1 MAETGW
7 VRTGPG
13 DQGTTQGT
21 TLGTTWQ
28 FGGAWTLAHASTL
41 DQAVSRLGATAR
53 ALTLDLSAVEMLD
66 TVGAWLIVRAAE
78 KAGAAGAQLAWVEPS
93 DALKPLF
100 HRVLEAGPE
109 PDLPEPKRVLLIDWL
124 VDLGAATETV
134 GREALDLLAFFGA
147 LVETLAGLVMRPA
160 RLRWVS
166 VMSHIERTGLNALP
180 IVGMISFL
188 VGVVLA
194 FQGADQLRRF
204 GAQVF
209 TVNMVGI
216 SVLREMGILLT
227 AIVVAGRSGSAFTAE
242 IGAMQ
247 VNEEVDALRVTGL
260 DPMEVLVAP
269 RVIALVIALPL
280 LTFFADMMG
289 LLGGGVMSVLL
300 IDVSFGQ
307 YWRLLNNAVALNTF
321 IVGLVKAPVFALLI
335 ALVGCFEGLRVSGSA
350 ESVGRLTTRSVV
362 EGIFLVIIFDA
373 LFSIL
378 FSYIGV

>member
-1 MAETGW
+1 MTDAGW
-7 VRTGPG
+7 VKSEAGG
-13 DQGTTQGT
+13 DGQA
-21 TLGTTWQ
+21 WQ
-28 FGGAWTLAHASTL
+28 FGGAWTLSHANAL
-41 DQAVSRLGATAR
+41 DQAATALR
-53 ALTLDLSAVEMLD
+53 AGVAPVTLDLSALEMLD
-66 TVGAWLIVRAAE
+66 TVGAWLIMRAADR
-78 KAGAAGAQLAWVEPS
+78 AGAGGAKVSWIEPPE
-93 DALKPLF
+93 ALLPLF
-100 HRVLEAGPE
+100 KRVLEAGPE
-109 PDLPEPKRVLLIDWL
+109 PAEKPVRRVLFLDWL
-124 VDLGAATETV
+124 ADLGAATEAV
-134 GREALDLLAFFGA
+134 LRDSLDLIAFFGS
-147 LVETLAGLVMRPA
+147 LVETFGRIILKPT

-166 VMSHIERTGLNALP
+166 VVSHIERTGLNALP

-209 TVNMVGI
+209 TINMVGV

-269 RVIALVIALPL
+269 RVLALMISLPL
-280 LTFFADMMG
+280 LAFFADIMG
-289 LLGGGVMSVLL
+289 LLGGGLMSLMLL
-300 IDVSFGQ
+300 DISFGQ
-307 YWRLLNNAVALNTF
+307 YWRLLNNAVTLNTF
-321 IVGLVKAPVFALLI
+321 LVGIVKAPVFALLI

-373 LFSIL
+373 FFSVL
-378 FSYIGV
+378 FSYLGF

>member
-1 MAETGW
+1 MTTDPGW
-7 VRTGPG
+7 VKSESGSDGQAWR
-13 DQGTTQGT
+13 
-21 TLGTTWQ
+21 
-28 FGGAWTLAHASTL
+28 FGGAWTLSHANDL
-41 DQAVSRLGATAR
+41 DQATTALKSGAGAV
-53 ALTLDLSAVEMLD
+53 TLDLAAVEAMD
-66 TVGAWLIVRAAE
+66 TAGAWLIMRSAERAA
-78 KAGAAGAQLAWVEPS
+78 AGGAKVQWIQPPE
-93 DALKPLF
+93 ALMPLF
-100 HRVLEAGPE
+100 QRVLDAGPE
-109 PDLPEPKRVLLIDWL
+109 PAEKVKQRVLFLDWL
-124 VDLGAATETV
+124 ADLGKATETV
-134 GREALDLLAFFGA
+134 LKESLDLIAFFGS
-147 LVETLAGLVMRPA
+147 LVETLGRIIVKPR

-166 VMSHIERTGLNALP
+166 VVSHIERTGLNALP

-269 RVIALVIALPL
+269 RVIALMISLPL
-280 LTFFADMMG
+280 LAFFADIMG
-289 LLGGGVMSVLL
+289 LLGGGIMSVAL
-300 IDVSFGQ
+300 IDISFGQ
-307 YWRLLNNAVALNTF
+307 YWRILNNAVSLNTF
-321 IVGLVKAPVFALLI
+321 LVGVVKAPVFALLI

-373 LFSIL
+373 FFSVL
-378 FSYIGV
+378 FSYLGF

>member
-1 MAETGW
+1 M
-7 VRTGPG
+7 
-13 DQGTTQGT
+13 
-21 TLGTTWQ
+21 
-28 FGGAWTLAHASTL
+28 
-41 DQAVSRLGATAR
+41 
-53 ALTLDLSAVEMLD
+53 
-66 TVGAWLIVRAAE
+66 RAAE
-78 KAGAAGAQLAWVEPS
+78 RAGSGGAKVQWIEPPE
-93 DALKPLF
+93 ALLPLF
-100 HRVLEAGPE
+100 NRVLEAGPE
-109 PDLPEPKRVLLIDWL
+109 PVEQPKRRVLFLDWL
-124 VDLGAATETV
+124 ADLGAATEAV
-134 GREALDLLAFFGA
+134 AKESLDLIAFFGA
-147 LVETLAGLVMRPA
+147 LVETLGRIVVNPK

-166 VMSHIERTGLNALP
+166 VVSHIERTGLNALP

-209 TVNMVGI
+209 TINMVGI

-269 RVIALVIALPL
+269 RVIALMIALPL
-280 LTFFADMMG
+280 LTFFADIMG
-289 LLGGGVMSVLL
+289 LLGGGIMSVALV
-300 IDVSFGQ
+300 DVSFGQ
-307 YWRLLNNAVALNTF
+307 YWRILNNAINLDTF
-321 IVGLVKAPVFALLI
+321 LVGLVKAPVFALLI

-373 LFSIL
+373 FFSVL
-378 FSYIGV
+378 FSYLGF

>member
-1 MAETGW
+1 MTDAGW
-7 VRTGPG
+7 VKAGAG
-13 DQGTTQGT
+13 EHGQV
-21 TLGTTWQ
+21 WQ
-28 FGGAWTLAHASTL
+28 FGGAWTLSHANAL
-41 DQAVSRLGATAR
+41 DQAAVGLASGPDGV
-53 ALTLDLSAVEMLD
+53 TLDLTAVEALD
-66 TVGAWLIVRAAE
+66 TVGAWLIVRSAEQAA
-78 KAGAAGAQLAWVEPS
+78 ARGVPVRWVEPQES
-93 DALKPLF
+93 LQPLF
-100 HRVLEAGPE
+100 RRVLEAGPE
-109 PDLPEPKRVLLIDWL
+109 PQEHPTPRVLFLDWL
-124 VDLGAATETV
+124 VDLGAATEAV
-134 GREALDLLAFFGA
+134 LKQSLDLLAFFGA
-147 LVETLAGLVMRPA
+147 LVETLGRIIVKPK

-166 VMSHIERTGLNALP
+166 VVSHIERTGLNALP
-180 IVGMISFL
+180 IVGMISLL

-209 TVNMVGI
+209 TINMVGI

-269 RVIALVIALPL
+269 RVIALMISLPL
-280 LTFFADMMG
+280 LTFFADIMG
-289 LLGGGVMSVLL
+289 LLGGGLMSMLL

-307 YWRLLNNAVALNTF
+307 YWRILNNAVGLNTF
-321 IVGLVKAPVFALLI
+321 LVGLVKAPVFAMLI

-350 ESVGRLTTRSVV
+350 ESVGRLTTRAVV

-373 LFSIL
+373 FFSVL
-378 FSYIGV
+378 FSYLGF

>member
-1 MAETGW
+1 MPETGW
-7 VRTGPG
+7 LKPDSGTEGVR
-13 DQGTTQGT
+13 
-21 TLGTTWQ
+21 WR
-28 FGGAWTLAHASTL
+28 FGGDWTLAHATVL
-41 DQAVSRLGATAR
+41 DRAVGSLKGGAG
-53 ALTLDLSAVEMLD
+53 ALTFDLSGLEALD
-66 TVGAWLIVRAAE
+66 TVGAWLITRAAE
-78 KAGAAGAQLAWVEPS
+78 QAEEAGSRIAWVEPPA
-93 DALKPLF
+93 DFRPLF
-100 HRVLEAGPE
+100 ERVFEAKPE
-109 PDLPEPKRVLLIDWL
+109 PLRPERKRVLFVDWL
-124 VDLGAATETV
+124 ADLGAATEQV
-134 GREALDLLAFFGA
+134 VRESADLLAFFGS
-147 LVETLAGLVMRPA
+147 LVETFVRLAARPT
-160 RLRWVS
+160 RLRVTS
-166 VMSHIERTGLNALP
+166 VIFHIERTGLNALP

-209 TVNMVGI
+209 TINMVGI

-280 LTFFADMMG
+280 LTFFADIMG
-289 LLGGGVMSVLL
+289 LLGGGIMSVALV
-300 IDVSFGQ
+300 DVSFAQ
-307 YWRLLNNAVALNTF
+307 YWRLLNNAVGLNTF
-321 IVGLVKAPVFALLI
+321 LVGIIKAPVFAILI
-335 ALVGCFEGLRVSGSA
+335 SLVGCFEGLRVSGSA

-362 EGIFLVIIFDA
+362 ESIFLVIIFDA

-378 FSYIGV
+378 FSYLGY

>member
-1 MAETGW
+1 MTDAGW
-7 VRTGPG
+7 VKADAGRDGHS
-13 DQGTTQGT
+13 
-21 TLGTTWQ
+21 WQ
-28 FGGAWTLAHASTL
+28 FGGAWTLSHANAL
-41 DQAVSRLGATAR
+41 DQATSKLRSGAG
-53 ALTLDLSAVEMLD
+53 ALTLDLSALEMLD
-66 TVGAWLIVRAAE
+66 TVGAWLIMRAADR
-78 KAGAAGAQLAWVEPS
+78 AGAGGANVQWVDPPE
-93 DALKPLF
+93 ALQPLF
-100 HRVLEAGPE
+100 KRVQEAGPE
-109 PDLPEPKRVLLIDWL
+109 PAEKVKHRVLLLDWL
-124 VDLGAATETV
+124 VDVGAATEAV
-134 GREALDLLAFFGA
+134 LKDSLDLIAFFGA
-147 LVETLAGLVMRPA
+147 LIETFGRIIVNTT

-166 VMSHIERTGLNALP
+166 VVSHIERTGLNALP

-194 FQGADQLRRF
+194 FQGADQLARF

-209 TVNMVGI
+209 TINMVGI

-269 RVIALVIALPL
+269 RVIALMISLPL
-280 LTFFADMMG
+280 LAFFADIMG
-289 LLGGGVMSVLL
+289 LLGGGIMSVVL

-307 YWRLLNNAVALNTF
+307 YWRILNNAVNLNTF
-321 IVGLVKAPVFALLI
+321 LVGLIKAPVFALLI

-373 LFSIL
+373 FFSVL
-378 FSYIGV
+378 FSYIGF

>member
-1 MAETGW
+1 MTDAGW
-7 VRTGPG
+7 VKAEPG
-13 DQGTTQGT
+13 GDGQA
-21 TLGTTWQ
+21 WQ
-28 FGGAWTLAHASTL
+28 FGGAWTLSHANAL
-41 DQAVSRLGATAR
+41 DEATTALKPGAGAV
-53 ALTLDLSAVEMLD
+53 TLDLSTLEMLD
-66 TVGAWLIVRAAE
+66 TAGAWLIMRTAE
-78 KAGAAGAQLAWVEPS
+78 RAGAGGAKVMWIEPPA
-93 DALKPLF
+93 ALLPLF
-100 HRVLEAGPE
+100 KRVLEAGPE
-109 PDLPEPKRVLLIDWL
+109 PVEEPARRVLFLDWL
-124 VDLGAATETV
+124 ADVGAATEV
-134 GREALDLLAFFGA
+134 VLKEALDLIAFFGS
-147 LVETLAGLVMRPA
+147 LVETFGRIIVKPK

-166 VMSHIERTGLNALP
+166 VVSHIERTGLNALP

-209 TVNMVGI
+209 TINMVGI

-269 RVIALVIALPL
+269 RVLALMIALPL
-280 LTFFADMMG
+280 LTFFADIMG
-289 LLGGGVMSVLL
+289 LLGGGLMSLVLL
-300 IDVSFGQ
+300 DISFGQ
-307 YWRLLNNAVALNTF
+307 YWRILNTAVSLNTF
-321 IVGLVKAPVFALLI
+321 LVGIVKAPVFAMLI

-373 LFSIL
+373 FFSVL
-378 FSYIGV
+378 FSYLGF

>member
-1 MAETGW
+1 MTTDAGW
-7 VRTGPG
+7 VKADAGSEG
-13 DQGTTQGT
+13 QA
-21 TLGTTWQ
+21 WQ
-28 FGGAWTLAHASTL
+28 FGGAWTLSHANAL
-41 DQAVSRLGATAR
+41 DQATSALRPGAG
-53 ALTLDLSAVEMLD
+53 ALTLDLSAVEMMD
-66 TVGAWLIVRAAE
+66 TAGAWLIMRTAE
-78 KAGAAGAQLAWVEPS
+78 RAGAGGAKLQWVQPPE
-93 DALKPLF
+93 ALMPLF
-100 HRVLEAGPE
+100 QRVLDAGPE
-109 PDLPEPKRVLLIDWL
+109 PAEKPNQRVLFLDWL
-124 VDLGAATETV
+124 VDLGAATESV
-134 GREALDLLAFFGA
+134 LKDSLDLIAFFGA
-147 LVETLAGLVMRPA
+147 LVETLGRIIMKPA

-166 VMSHIERTGLNALP
+166 VVSHIERTGLNALP

-269 RVIALVIALPL
+269 RVIALMISLPL
-280 LTFFADMMG
+280 LAFFADIMG
-289 LLGGGVMSVLL
+289 LLGGGMMSVAL
-300 IDVSFGQ
+300 IDISFGQ
-307 YWRLLNNAVALNTF
+307 YWRILNNAVNLNTF
-321 IVGLVKAPVFALLI
+321 LVGIIKAPIFALLI

-373 LFSIL
+373 FFSVL
-378 FSYIGV
+378 FSYLGF